1 MAVISVVSLAT
12 AAAVAA
18 LAVYLVTGNPFAE
31 PPPAPTVTP
40 MPTATS
46 TPPPTV
52 LTASTART
60 VPLAD
65 EVAAALEGPLTSG
78 ELGGRTGVAVA
89 DLSTGEVLYER
100 DATTAM
106 TPASTLKL
114 LTAVAALDVL
124 GPDRRFQTRV
134 LEGQAPGEIVLVGGG
149 DPMLT
154 TEKPRMSRPTLLSEL
169 ADRTA
174 AALAE
179 QGTTAVRLAVDTSL
193 FSGPAVNPAWEPR
206 YVPGGVVAPVSALAV
221 DGGRKTPGLRER
233 SPDPAL
239 AAGAEFAKLLEER
252 DIRVDGKPT
261 RTSAEPDSP
270 EIASIASAP
279 LVDVVEHLIATSDN
293 DAAEVVLRHIALG
306 LGRPGSAEEATAA
319 VVDVLEGLG
328 VDTSGLTVLDGSG
341 LARGSSVPPRTLVE
355 VLVLAASPDHAELRA
370 VLTGLPV
377 ASWNGTLDDRIE
389 EAAGLVRAK
398 TGTLSGVHTLAG
410 VAEREGG
417 GFAFAVLADDA
428 PDAVAARAALDDMAA
443 ALARCSCVRDAATP
457 PPEPSV
463 EPLKGRSPEPVAE
476 NLASG

>member
-1 MAVISVVSLAT
+1 SSRRRHTRFSRDWSSDVCSSDL
-12 AAAVAA
+12 
-18 LAVYLVTGNPFAE
+18 
-31 PPPAPTVTP
+31 
-40 MPTATS
+40 
-46 TPPPTV
+46 TV

-193 FSGPAVNPAWEPR
+193 F
-206 YVPGGVVAPVSALAV
+206 
-221 DGGRKTPGLRER
+221 
-233 SPDPAL
+233 
-239 AAGAEFAKLLEER
+239 
-252 DIRVDGKPT
+252 
-261 RTSAEPDSP
+261 
-270 EIASIASAP
+270 
-279 LVDVVEHLIATSDN
+279 
-293 DAAEVVLRHIALG
+293 
-306 LGRPGSAEEATAA
+306 
-319 VVDVLEGLG
+319 
-328 VDTSGLTVLDGSG
+328 
-341 LARGSSVPPRTLVE
+341 
-355 VLVLAASPDHAELRA
+355 
-370 VLTGLPV
+370 
-377 ASWNGTLDDRIE
+377 
-389 EAAGLVRAK
+389 
-398 TGTLSGVHTLAG
+398 
-410 VAEREGG
+410 
-417 GFAFAVLADDA
+417 
-428 PDAVAARAALDDMAA
+428 
-443 ALARCSCVRDAATP
+443 
-457 PPEPSV
+457 
-463 EPLKGRSPEPVAE
+463 
-476 NLASG
+476 